1 MKREEMQRLL
11 ELQWPKFNEALMN
24 IEDDVII
31 NALLGLENEG
41 ANRSRIKLRLHA
53 RMNKLRAERERREIM
68 G

>member
-11 ELQWPKFNEALMN
+11 ELQWPKFNEALMK
-24 IEDDVII
+24 IKDDVII
-31 NALLGLENEG
+31 NALLGLESEG
-41 ANRSRIKLRLHA
+41 LNRSHIKLRLHA

>member
-11 ELQWPKFNEALMN
+11 ELQWPKFNEALMK

-41 ANRSRIKLRLHA
+41 LNRSRIKLRLHA

>member
-11 ELQWPKFNEALMN
+11 ELQWPKFNEALMM

-31 NALLGLENEG
+31 NALLGLESEG
-41 ANRSRIKLRLHA
+41 LNRSRIKLRLHA